1 MKKYRGILELT
12 LIEIEK
18 NDMSTKKI
26 TKSMTFFFFFF
37 NEVVNVIKKQKPSRL
52 EKQLR
57 CVVGQ
62 KSMPSD
68 EVQYQKWLIFW
79 LPITF

>member
-18 NDMSTKKI
+18 NDMSTK
-26 TKSMTFFFFFF
+26 MTFFFL

>member
-26 TKSMTFFFFFF
+26 TKSMTFFL
-37 NEVVNVIKKQKPSRL
+37 NEAINVIKKQKPSRL

-68 EVQYQKWLIFW
+68 EVQY
-79 LPITF
+79 